1 MFYPFNLDSS
11 VIIIGVAPSC
21 LYLQGWGVAWRRMDD
36 KLLWVQGFHPRNL
49 WAGAVTDQARQLYNM
64 KWWVNI
70 GNIRGWSGWKEWRW
84 KPTGYSVFPT
94 DSSKNWFGGSAQTRC
109 EISRGFPPIHAFIN
123 SESKNQSLYDSPV
136 RSHAAENAAVAGSPA
151 WAGPAVASVD
161 SQWPWIQH
169 RLGYLS
175 DAA

>member
-1 MFYPFNLDSS
+1 MLETGYPVFSHLDS
-11 VIIIGVAPSC
+11 A
-21 LYLQGWGVAWRRMDD
+21 
-36 KLLWVQGFHPRNL
+36 KNL
-49 WAGAVTDQARQLYNM
+49 
-64 KWWVNI
+64 
-70 GNIRGWSGWKEWRW
+70 
-84 KPTGYSVFPT
+84 
-94 DSSKNWFGGSAQTRC
+94 FGGRAQTSC

-123 SESKNQSLYDSPV
+123 SESKSQSLYDSPV